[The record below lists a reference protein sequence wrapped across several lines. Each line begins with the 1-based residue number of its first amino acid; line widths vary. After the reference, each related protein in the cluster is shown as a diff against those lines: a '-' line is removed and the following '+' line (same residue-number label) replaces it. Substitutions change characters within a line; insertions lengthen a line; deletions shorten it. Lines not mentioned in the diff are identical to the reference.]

1 MTCGSTTMLLR
12 ALFSPPA
19 DGDPHAD
26 VEHDEGNEGK
36 KEEEEKG
43 TLKDF
48 ALQLTTNTSTS
59 NKKSGESK
67 RAQCADCSAMLPW
80 NGSLKWISNYHLLH
94 CFSY

>member
-1 MTCGSTTMLLR
+1 MRRTRSSPDDLR
-12 ALFSPPA
+12 IDYIAAEGVVRPPA

-43 TLKDF
+43 ALKDF
-48 ALQLTTNTSTS
+48 AFQLTTSTFTS

-67 RAQCADCSAMLPW
+67 RAQ
-80 NGSLKWISNYHLLH
+80 
-94 CFSY
+94 